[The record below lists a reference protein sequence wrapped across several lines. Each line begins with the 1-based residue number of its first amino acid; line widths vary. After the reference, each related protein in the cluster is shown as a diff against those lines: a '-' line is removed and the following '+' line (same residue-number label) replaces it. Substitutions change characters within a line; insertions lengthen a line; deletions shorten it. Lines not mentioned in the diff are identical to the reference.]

1 MLDFEK
7 ILKQEK
13 EKDYYI
19 ELMKFVDS
27 EYNSKN
33 IFPPKE
39 NIFEA
44 FRLTPLDTV
53 KVVILGQDPYHG
65 EGEAHGLAF
74 SVNYGIKIPPSL
86 KNIYKEI
93 NLEYG
98 YKIPNHGFLIN
109 WAKQGVL
116 LLNTVLT
123 VEKDKPASH
132 KGKGWEIFTDR
143 IIEELNQS
151 DNSIVFMLWGNYAK
165 SKMDLLDNPKHLVLE
180 SVHPSPFSA
189 RNGFF
194 GNNHFKLA
202 NEYLINN
209 GIEPIDWKI
218 EDIDDSAK
226 VVENTQL
233 SIF

>member
-1 MLDFEK
+1 MNTFEK
-7 ILKQEK
+7 IIEQEK
-13 EKDYYI
+13 QKDYYKELI
-19 ELMKFVDS
+19 EFVDS
-27 EYNSKN
+27 EYKSKT

-44 FRLTPLDTV
+44 FKYTPLDKV

-74 SVNYGIKIPPSL
+74 SVNHGIKIPPSL

-98 YKIPNHGFLIN
+98 YDIPNTGYLVN

-132 KGKGWEIFTDR
+132 KAKGWEVFTDR
-143 IIEELNQS
+143 II
-151 DNSIVFMLWGNYAK
+151 SILSYW
-165 SKMDLLDNPKHLVLE
+165 
-180 SVHPSPFSA
+180 SA
-189 RNGFF
+189 GFF
-194 GNNHFKLA
+194 G
-202 NEYLINN
+202 IC
-209 GIEPIDWKI
+209 I
-218 EDIDDSAK
+218 
-226 VVENTQL
+226 
-233 SIF
+233 